1 MSERVI
7 SGNRLF
13 SGPRVFRRARGCTA
27 WLEKDEATVNQRAVQ
42 TQSAALCRGATQISS
57 PITDT
62 IASDCSSCV
71 CWSVSRRFPSPPP
84 PEPHP
89 SPTTPR
95 DEMHSKV
102 VSCCRLCF
110 LLRVL
115 FYCYD
120 QTFLFVLHLF
130 IIFPSPLSPQ
140 LYCSAGAFTGRR

>member
-42 TQSAALCRGATQISS
+42 TQSAASCRGATQTSS

-102 VSCCRLCF
+102 VSCWRF
-110 LLRVL
+110 LLQVL

-130 IIFPSPLSPQ
+130 IVFPSLNVG
-140 LYCSAGAFTGRR
+140 SAGAFTGRR

>member
-42 TQSAALCRGATQISS
+42 TQSAALCRGATQTSS

-95 DEMHSKV
+95 DEIHSKV
-102 VSCCRLCF
+102 VSCWRF
-110 LLRVL
+110 LLQVL

-130 IIFPSPLSPQ
+130 IVFPSLNVG
-140 LYCSAGAFTGRR
+140 SAGAFTGRR

>member
-42 TQSAALCRGATQISS
+42 TQSAALCRGATQTSS

-71 CWSVSRRFPSPPP
+71 CLSVSRRFPSPPP

-102 VSCCRLCF
+102 VSCWRF
-110 LLRVL
+110 LLQVL

-130 IIFPSPLSPQ
+130 IVFPSLNVG
-140 LYCSAGAFTGRR
+140 SAGAFTGRR

>member
-42 TQSAALCRGATQISS
+42 TQSAASCRGATQISS

-62 IASDCSSCV
+62 IASDCSSYV

-102 VSCCRLCF
+102 VSCWRF
-110 LLRVL
+110 LLQVL

-130 IIFPSPLSPQ
+130 IVFPSLNVG
-140 LYCSAGAFTGRR
+140 SAGAFTGRR

>member
-27 WLEKDEATVNQRAVQ
+27 WLGKDEATVNQRAVQ
-42 TQSAALCRGATQISS
+42 TQSAASCRGATQISS

-62 IASDCSSCV
+62 IASDCSSYV

-102 VSCCRLCF
+102 VSCWRF
-110 LLRVL
+110 LLQVL

-130 IIFPSPLSPQ
+130 IVFPSLNVG
-140 LYCSAGAFTGRR
+140 SAGAFTGRR

>member
-13 SGPRVFRRARGCTA
+13 SCPRVFRRARGCTA

-42 TQSAALCRGATQISS
+42 TQSAASCRGATQISS

-62 IASDCSSCV
+62 IASDCSSYV

-102 VSCCRLCF
+102 VSCWRF
-110 LLRVL
+110 LLQVL

-130 IIFPSPLSPQ
+130 IVFPSLNVG
-140 LYCSAGAFTGRR
+140 SAGAFTGRR

>member
-13 SGPRVFRRARGCTA
+13 SGPRVFDAREAAQLGSK
-27 WLEKDEATVNQRAVQ
+27 KDEATVNQRAVQ

-102 VSCCRLCF
+102 VSCWRF
-110 LLRVL
+110 LLQVL

-130 IIFPSPLSPQ
+130 IVFPSLNVG
-140 LYCSAGAFTGRR
+140 SAGAFTGRP

>member
-42 TQSAALCRGATQISS
+42 TQSAASCRGATQTSS

-102 VSCCRLCF
+102 VSCWRF
-110 LLRVL
+110 LLQVL

-130 IIFPSPLSPQ
+130 IVFPSLNVG
-140 LYCSAGAFTGRR
+140 SAGAFTGRP

>member
-42 TQSAALCRGATQISS
+42 TQSAASCRGATQISS

-102 VSCCRLCF
+102 VSCWRF
-110 LLRVL
+110 LLQVL

-130 IIFPSPLSPQ
+130 IVFPSLNVG
-140 LYCSAGAFTGRR
+140 SAGAFTGRR

>member
-102 VSCCRLCF
+102 VSCWRF
-110 LLRVL
+110 LLQVL

-130 IIFPSPLSPQ
+130 IVFPSLNVG
-140 LYCSAGAFTGRR
+140 SAGAFTGRR